1 MAAQK
6 KGLIGIVV
14 GVVLTVL
21 GPLGG
26 LLVTVFSLNRA
37 FDATKNPG
45 VAPENKAKEL
55 AGGISESMNATAIGI
70 GIGILGMVVLIV
82 SIVHAVRANKASRSA
97 LGTPPA

>member
-1 MAAQK
+1 MTAQK

-21 GPLGG
+21 GPVGG
-26 LLVTVFSLNRA
+26 LLVTVLMLNRS

-45 VAPENKAKEL
+45 VAAENKAKQL

-82 SIVHAVRANKASRSA
+82 SIMYAVRANKKPGASPSA
-97 LGTPPA
+97 PSS